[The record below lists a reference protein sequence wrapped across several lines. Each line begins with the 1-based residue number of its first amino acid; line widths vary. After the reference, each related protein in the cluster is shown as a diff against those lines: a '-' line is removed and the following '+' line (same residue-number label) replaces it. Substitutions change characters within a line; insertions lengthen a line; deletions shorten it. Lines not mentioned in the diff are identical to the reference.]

1 MIKTKNIGLVLGPAL
16 FVLVQFIL
24 PIDGLSDEGKAV
36 LATTLWVG
44 IWWMTEAIPI
54 EATSLL
60 PIILFP
66 ITGALG
72 MKATTA
78 PYANPLIF
86 LFLGG
91 FMIALAI
98 EKWNLHKRIALNIIV
113 FIGTEPSE
121 IILGF
126 MVATGFLSMWI
137 SNTATTLM
145 MIPIGI
151 SVVSHVA
158 EKEKFAKALMLSIAY
173 SASIGGMATLI
184 GTPPNIVFAG
194 IVRDTFQVALDF
206 VGWMMLAL
214 PFSILLIGISWYV
227 IAKIIYPIKD
237 ADNSGI
243 DEIKLKLSELGKIST
258 EEKRVLIV
266 FTLTALAWI
275 SRSFILN
282 KFIPGI
288 NDTMI
293 GMTGGLSLFLLPS
306 SNRGERLIDWGIM
319 KKVPWGILILFGG
332 GLSIA
337 NGFVQTDLSQWLGLQ
352 FNYLEGLELI
362 ILIMAVVAMVNFLT
376 EITSNIATASMIL
389 PILAALAISI
399 DIHPY
404 SLMVGAILAA
414 SCAFMLPVAT
424 APNAIVFGSGYIK
437 MKDMIRTGIW
447 LNIISIMLI
456 TIFVYWIM
464 PLFWDI
470 ELTGIPTKFLPK

>member
-1 MIKTKNIGLVLGPAL
+1 MLKTKNIGLVLGPAL

-24 PIDGLSDEGKAV
+24 PIDGLSVEGKAV

-44 IWWMTEAIPI
+44 IWWVTEAIPI

-72 MKATTA
+72 MKATTV

-113 FIGTEPSE
+113 FIGTEPSK

-194 IVRDTFQVALDF
+194 IVRDTFQVEVDF
-206 VGWMMLAL
+206 VDWMMLAL

-227 IAKIIYPIKD
+227 IAKVVYPIKD
-237 ADNSGI
+237 AGNPGI

-266 FTLTALAWI
+266 FTLTAIAWI

-293 GMTGGLSLFLLPS
+293 GMAGGLSLFLLPS
-306 SNRGERLIDWGIM
+306 SNQGERLIDWSIM

-337 NGFVQTDLSQWLGLQ
+337 NGFVNTDLSQWIGLQ
-352 FNYLEGLELI
+352 FNYLNGLELI
-362 ILIMAVVAMVNFLT
+362 ILIIAVVAMVNFLT

-447 LNIISIMLI
+447 LNIISIVLI
-456 TIFVYWIM
+456 SIFVYWIM
-464 PLFWDI
+464 PLFWNL
-470 ELTGIPTKFLPK
+470 ELTELPINFLPK

>member
-1 MIKTKNIGLVLGPAL
+1 LLKTKNIGLVLGPAL

-24 PIDGLSDEGKAV
+24 PIDGLSVEGKAV

-44 IWWMTEAIPI
+44 IWWVTEAIPI

-72 MKATTA
+72 MKATTV

-113 FIGTEPSE
+113 FIGTEPSK

-194 IVRDTFQVALDF
+194 IVRDTFQVEVDF
-206 VGWMMLAL
+206 VDWMMLAL

-227 IAKIIYPIKD
+227 IAKVVYPIKD
-237 ADNSGI
+237 AGNPGI

-266 FTLTALAWI
+266 FTLTAIAWI

-293 GMTGGLSLFLLPS
+293 GMAGGLSLFLLPS
-306 SNRGERLIDWGIM
+306 SNQGERLIDWSIM

-337 NGFVQTDLSQWLGLQ
+337 NGFVNTDLSQWIGLQ
-352 FNYLEGLELI
+352 FNYLNGLELI
-362 ILIMAVVAMVNFLT
+362 ILIIAVVAMVNFLT

-447 LNIISIMLI
+447 LNIISIVLI
-456 TIFVYWIM
+456 SIFVYWIM
-464 PLFWDI
+464 PLFWNL
-470 ELTGIPTKFLPK
+470 ELTELPINFLPK

>member
-1 MIKTKNIGLVLGPAL
+1 MIKTKNIGLILGPAL

-24 PIDGLSDEGKAV
+24 PIDGLSAEGKAV

-113 FIGTEPSE
+113 FIGTEPSK

-194 IVRDTFQVALDF
+194 IVRDTFQVEVDF
-206 VGWMMLAL
+206 VDWMMLAL

-227 IAKIIYPIKD
+227 IAKVVYPIKSL
-237 ADNSGI
+237 DNSGI

-266 FTLTALAWI
+266 FTLTAIAWI

-293 GMTGGLSLFLLPS
+293 GMAGGLSLFLLPS
-306 SNRGERLIDWGIM
+306 SNQGERLIDWNIM

-337 NGFVQTDLSQWLGLQ
+337 NGFVNTDLSQWIGLQ
-352 FNYLEGLELI
+352 FNYLNGLELI
-362 ILIMAVVAMVNFLT
+362 ILIIAVVAMVNFLT

-447 LNIISIMLI
+447 LNIISIVLI
-456 TIFVYWIM
+456 SIFVYWIM
-464 PLFWDI
+464 PLFWNI
-470 ELTGIPTKFLPK
+470 ELTELPINFLPK